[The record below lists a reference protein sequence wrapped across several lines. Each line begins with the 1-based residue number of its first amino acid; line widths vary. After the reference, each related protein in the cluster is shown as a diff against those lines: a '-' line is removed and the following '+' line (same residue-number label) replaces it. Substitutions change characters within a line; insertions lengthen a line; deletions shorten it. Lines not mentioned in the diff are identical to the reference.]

1 MGYYCYRRYIPNFA
15 HIAKPIYKLSN
26 KPKMWR
32 SPKVFSQST
41 AASRDGQLP
50 SIKWIDICQ
59 QLLKTLIEHL
69 TNPPLM
75 AYLDYGKPFIFHTDA
90 SGLGAVLYPRQNGK
104 ARVIAYASRSL
115 TPAERNYNLHAGKLE
130 FLALKWAATEQFR
143 DYLCYTPDFT
153 VSTDNSPLTYILTS
167 AKLNVTTLR
176 WVGELAD
183 FRFQVKYRPRKA
195 NVDADTLWRRPLN
208 IEDYMKTCREESS
221 SEVVQAAIC
230 SVQYQSQEDLPW
242 LTALTDSLTA
252 RDD

>member
-1 MGYYCYRRYIPNFA
+1 M
-15 HIAKPIYKLSN
+15 
-26 KPKMWR
+26 
-32 SPKVFSQST
+32 
-41 AASRDGQLP
+41 
-50 SIKWIDICQ
+50 
-59 QLLKTLIEHL
+59 
-69 TNPPLM
+69 
-75 AYLDYGKPFIFHTDA
+75 
-90 SGLGAVLYPRQNGK
+90 
-104 ARVIAYASRSL
+104 
-115 TPAERNYNLHAGKLE
+115 
-130 FLALKWAATEQFR
+130 
-143 DYLCYTPDFT
+143 
-153 VSTDNSPLTYILTS
+153 STDNSPLTYILTS